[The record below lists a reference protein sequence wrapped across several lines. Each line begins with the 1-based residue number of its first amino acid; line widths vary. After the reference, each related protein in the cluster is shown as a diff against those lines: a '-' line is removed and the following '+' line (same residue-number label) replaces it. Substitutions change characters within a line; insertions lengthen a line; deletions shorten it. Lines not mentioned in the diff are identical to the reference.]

1 MFLWFGRHASL
12 IEAPRDRLHILYK
25 NLKPDRKIVIVVII
39 YKMLF
44 QEEDREWRK
53 TKAARGQAVD
63 RVFEKEKIWEVVDDE
78 FSFISVD

>member
-12 IEAPRDRLHILYK
+12 IEAPRDRLHILHK

-44 QEEDREWRK
+44 QEEDRE
-53 TKAARGQAVD
+53 
-63 RVFEKEKIWEVVDDE
+63 
-78 FSFISVD
+78 